1 MTPDEREGSPDPIWT
16 IDKPLISGRALSLA
30 MTVLLT
36 GREGQIPARL
46 FLPSITHAYSVSA
59 MGSAF

>member
-1 MTPDEREGSPDPIWT
+1 
-16 IDKPLISGRALSLA
+16 LA